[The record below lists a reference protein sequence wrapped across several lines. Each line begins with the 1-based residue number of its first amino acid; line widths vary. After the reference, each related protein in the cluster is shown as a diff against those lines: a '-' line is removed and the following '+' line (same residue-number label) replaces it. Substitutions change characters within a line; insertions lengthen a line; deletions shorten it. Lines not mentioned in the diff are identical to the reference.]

1 MKFIG
6 LNGREY
12 RIDPT
17 QYSCNSDRENKSA
30 PHLKCRAI
38 LKDLF
43 PFDII
48 IEEFPLPGS
57 RGAGTKLYSDF
68 FIPAR
73 GIMVEV
79 HGKQHFEYSPF
90 FHGSKEGFI
99 KSKKR
104 DKEKREW
111 AEKNNITLIVLKD
124 SEIDEWRTTI
134 SLRGEES
141 N

>member
-1 MKFIG
+1 MKFVG
-6 LNGREY
+6 LDGREY

-17 QYSCNSDRENKSA
+17 QYLENSERINKSA
-30 PHLKCRAI
+30 PHLKCREL
-38 LKDLF
+38 LKEEF

-57 RGAGTKLYSDF
+57 RGVGSKLYSDF

-73 GIMVEV
+73 DIMVEV
-79 HGKQHFEYSPF
+79 HGKQHFEYCQF
-90 FHGSKEGFI
+90 FHGSVEGFI

-104 DKEKREW
+104 DKEKHEW
-111 AEKNNITLIVLKD
+111 AEKNNITLIILKD
-124 SEIDEWRTTI
+124 SEIDDWRRCI
-134 SLRGEES
+134 KLRG

>member
-6 LNGREY
+6 LDNREY
-12 RIDPT
+12 RIEPT
-17 QYSCNSDRENKSA
+17 HYLSNSDRMDKSE
-30 PHLKCRAI
+30 PHLKCRSI
-38 LKDLF
+38 LREVF

-57 RGAGTKLYSDF
+57 RGVGSKLYSDF

-79 HGKQHFEYSPF
+79 HGKQHFEYCKF
-90 FHGSKEGFI
+90 FHSSPQGFI
-99 KSKKR
+99 KSKRR
-104 DKEKREW
+104 DREKKEW
-111 AEKNNITLIVLKD
+111 AEKNNITLIILKD
-124 SEIDEWRTTI
+124 SEIDEWRRQI
-134 SLRGEES
+134 SLRGEP